1 VVWGCAKL
9 KYTAYSIH
17 LLAPHIFP
25 FLNFLNVHN
34 EACPLNPRSCFHTVW
49 HLTEKKKNHKKTGEQ
64 YQKEYFSKLNGLKPL
79 NSSRIGFAVVSG
91 ETILS

>member
-1 VVWGCAKL
+1 
-9 KYTAYSIH
+9 
-17 LLAPHIFP
+17 
-25 FLNFLNVHN
+25 
-34 EACPLNPRSCFHTVW
+34 
-49 HLTEKKKNHKKTGEQ
+49 LTEKKKTHKKTGEQ